1 MDKQI
6 ELEHLTTAYYLEDRI
21 LKLNKELDRLNH
33 NVPEAPKEPM
43 KRLIEP
49 VKPIKPSEPVKI
61 NPQKVKLLNYPN
73 IKSPQIKSPSTWKK
87 AIPYCIGGYI
97 VSAIGNFIIDSVL
110 ISFVGLIV
118 IFYSIFHALKLMKK
132 DWVWVKQQQNEAI
145 ESIRKSDE
153 YQQNCKKIDEE
164 NQKRLLAEEE
174 RVNQEYQKRYE
185 RYEKNCEDY
194 EIKMVEYQK
203 KCEQYQKDCEQ
214 YQKDYEQYQRDC
226 QYYRENDLVEYEQE
240 KTELRNVIS
249 KTQDALED
257 VYNKNII
264 PAQYRGIGAVAY
276 LATFIGTSNYDLKF
290 AIERYDQD
298 ISHRYQQEQIGV
310 AKQQLNVAKQ
320 QLDVA
325 RQQLNMMRT
334 QALILDEVLQNQYY
348 ANFLEEQTQDIQL
361 HGNKLLRSIDN
372 WQKADILLDEYR
384 RYARKRALKKAKH
397 K

>member
-21 LKLNKELDRLNH
+21 LNLNKELDRLNH

-49 VKPIKPSEPVKI
+49 VKPIKPLEPVKI
-61 NPQKVKLLNYPN
+61 NPQKIKLLNYPN
-73 IKSPQIKSPSTWKK
+73 IKPPQIKSPSTWKK

-132 DWVWVKQQQNEAI
+132 DRVWVKQQQNEAI

-194 EIKMVEYQK
+194 EIEMVEYQK

-214 YQKDYEQYQRDC
+214 YQKDYEQYQG
-226 QYYRENDLVEYEQE
+226 
-240 KTELRNVIS
+240 I
-249 KTQDALED
+249 A
-257 VYNKNII
+257 NII
-264 PAQYRGIGAVAY
+264 EKMIWLSMNR
-276 LATFIGTSNYDLKF
+276 K
-290 AIERYDQD
+290 
-298 ISHRYQQEQIGV
+298 
-310 AKQQLNVAKQ
+310 KLN
-320 QLDVA
+320 
-325 RQQLNMMRT
+325 
-334 QALILDEVLQNQYY
+334 
-348 ANFLEEQTQDIQL
+348 LEM
-361 HGNKLLRSIDN
+361 
-372 WQKADILLDEYR
+372 
-384 RYARKRALKKAKH
+384 
-397 K
+397 